1 MLRQHRGWVHR
12 VRWLHQTLTRNA
24 DPPVRV
30 LNLKTVNALGLTIPE
45 TLLAIRRRDDPVA
58 RLVRS
63 RDESCPLIPWLVE
76 PFANDVGAQ
85 LVGGGLERGDV
96 VNRHEGLPAKG
107 QDREECRE

>member
-1 MLRQHRGWVHR
+1 VS
-12 VRWLHQTLTRNA
+12 A
-24 DPPVRV
+24 
-30 LNLKTVNALGLTIPE
+30 LKPERMSEESITIPE
-45 TLLAIRRRDDPVA
+45 TLLAIRRRDDPLA
-58 RLVRS
+58 RPVRS

-85 LVGGGLERGDV
+85 LVGGGLERSDV